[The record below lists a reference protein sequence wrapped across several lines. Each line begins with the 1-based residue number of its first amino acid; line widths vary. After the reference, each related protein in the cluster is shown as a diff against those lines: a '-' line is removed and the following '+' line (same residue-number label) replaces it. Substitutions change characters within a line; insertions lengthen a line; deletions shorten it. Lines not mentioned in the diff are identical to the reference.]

1 MKEIVTSQPAD
12 NGKNAQIVDNVFQ
25 GWSPQ
30 GVYRYNRL
38 RAKVAKHQEH
48 ESGIECDMRNL
59 ELFKQLS
66 DMKES
71 DGDEIQ
77 EIDEDL
83 QGEDDEFGFD
93 EFSDVVM
100 PTAV

>member
-1 MKEIVTSQPAD
+1 
-12 NGKNAQIVDNVFQ
+12 
-25 GWSPQ
+25 
-30 GVYRYNRL
+30 
-38 RAKVAKHQEH
+38 
-48 ESGIECDMRNL
+48 MRNL